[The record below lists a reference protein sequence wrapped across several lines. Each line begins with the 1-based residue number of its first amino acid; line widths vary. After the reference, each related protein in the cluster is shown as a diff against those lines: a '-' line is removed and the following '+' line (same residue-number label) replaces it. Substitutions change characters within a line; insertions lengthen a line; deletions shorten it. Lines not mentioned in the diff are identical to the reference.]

1 MAQLLVRDL
10 TEVTLDRLKR
20 RAKEH
25 GRSLQAEA
33 KTILEAAAPL
43 GMEEAARVAAQ
54 WRRRLAGRM
63 KSDSADL
70 LREDRSR

>member
-10 TEVTLDRLKR
+10 TPETLDRLKR
-20 RAKEH
+20 RAREH
-25 GRSLQAEA
+25 GRSLQSEA
-33 KTILEAAAPL
+33 KVILEAAAPL
-43 GMEEAARVAAQ
+43 TNEEAAAVAAQ

-70 LREDRSR
+70 LREDRER

>member
-10 TEVTLDRLKR
+10 TEETLERLKR
-20 RAKEH
+20 RAREH

-43 GMEEAARVAAQ
+43 TLDEAARVAAQ
-54 WRRRLAGRM
+54 WRRRLAGKM

-70 LREDRSR
+70 LREDRSP